1 MTRLLSLQVASLGLA
16 LCAASVVGAQNPPQ
30 SAAPSDTGV
39 PPMGFAGPRQGMM
52 GGRREQLRA
61 QIEERFN
68 QRVKTE
74 LELNDQQMVRLR
86 ATVRA
91 DRDRRLHVQDRE
103 RDLRLAI
110 ADQMRPGVAANQDSL
125 SHLLDALSANHVA
138 RDQLE
143 EQEQRELAQFLTPVQ
158 RTRLLYMRQ
167 MLMQRIQ
174 TIREGRW
181 RPQGG
186 GRPGPGL
193 QGPPPADPGQGP
205 GSPGP
210 M

>member
-1 MTRLLSLQVASLGLA
+1 MTRIALHAAALGVA
-16 LCAASVVGAQNPPQ
+16 LCAASAVGAQNPPPP
-30 SAAPSDTGV
+30 AAPPDTGAM
-39 PPMGFAGPRQGMM
+39 PMEHDGPRPGMM

-61 QIEERFN
+61 QIEERFA
-68 QRVKTE
+68 QRVKVE
-74 LELNDQQMVRLR
+74 LGLSDQQMDKLR
-86 ATVRA
+86 AAVRA

-103 RDLRLAI
+103 MDLRRAM

-125 SHLLDALSANHVA
+125 SRLQDALVQNHMA
-138 RDQLE
+138 RAQLE
-143 EQEQRELAQFLTPVQ
+143 QQEQRELSQFLTPVQ

-186 GRPGPGL
+186 RPGLQGARPPDRPGPG
-193 QGPPPADPGQGP
+193 PR
-205 GSPGP
+205 
-210 M
+210 

>member
-1 MTRLLSLQVASLGLA
+1 MRKVDVIMTRITLHAAVLGAA
-16 LCAASVVGAQNPPQ
+16 LCAVSAVGAQNPP
-30 SAAPSDTGV
+30 SPAAPSDSGAM
-39 PPMGFAGPRQGMM
+39 PMEGAGPRQGMQ

-61 QIEERFN
+61 QIEQRWD
-68 QRVKTE
+68 QRVKNE
-74 LELNDQQMVRLR
+74 LGLTDQQMDRLR

-103 RDLRLAI
+103 MDLRRAM

-125 SHLLDALSANHVA
+125 SRLQDALVQNHVA
-138 RDQLE
+138 RAQLE
-143 EQEQRELAQFLTPVQ
+143 QQEQRELSQFLTPVQ

-181 RPQGG
+181 RPQA
-186 GRPGPGL
+186 GRPGI
-193 QGPPPADPGQGP
+193 QGPPPADRPGP
-205 GSPGP
+205 GSR
-210 M
+210 